1 MATSGSL
8 PAITG
13 GRVRDGNGRTRDL
26 RVGALLL
33 IVAGFV
39 IFMGITTAEALYPAP
54 YTTNANAISDL
65 GGTEPPDSVV
75 LQPSATI
82 FDLAMVITG
91 LMVAGASW
99 FVHQA
104 FRRRSVTIPITILGV
119 AALGVG
125 VFPGNTGTIHAI
137 FAMFAFVS
145 GGVAALSAAR
155 VTATPF
161 RQLSGLLGA
170 ITLVVLGSYMLLGDA
185 HPLAGLGIGG
195 IERWIVYPVILW
207 LIAFGG
213 HLAGLP
219 DQPTR

>member
-1 MATSGSL
+1 MTTNGSS

-13 GRVRDGNGRTRDL
+13 GQVRDSNGRTRDM

-33 IVAGFV
+33 ILAGFV
-39 IFMGITTAEALYPAP
+39 IFMGIITAEALYPAT

-82 FDLAMVITG
+82 FDLAMMTTG
-91 LMVAGASW
+91 VMVAGASW

-104 FRRRSVTIPITILGV
+104 FRRRSVTIPIAILGV

-145 GGVAALSAAR
+145 GGVAALGAAR
-155 VTATPF
+155 VTTTPF

-170 ITLVVLGSYMLLGDA
+170 ITLVVLGSYMLVGDA

-195 IERWIVYPVILW
+195 IERWIVYPVIVW

-213 HLAGLP
+213 YLAGRP
-219 DQPTR
+219 DQPAR